1 MIVAAPGPR
10 RLAYRLDADDRVRP
24 LDDAW
29 AAAAIVNAAPELAS
43 VGSFPLWDAIAD
55 AGSLLLWRQL
65 VARVR
70 ETGSQLVVPYRCD
83 TPDRRRWFE
92 MHLGPAGGSA
102 VDFESV
108 FVREEAREQVRLLDR
123 LVRRSTDGPPILLC
137 SWCARARVDAAWV
150 EIEDAVARLGLLA
163 VEQPPPLTH
172 GICPDCFERVS
183 ETGGGAPAPLR

>member
-1 MIVAAPGPR
+1 MSVAAPDRR
-10 RLAYRLDADDRVRP
+10 RLAYRLEADDRVRP

-43 VGSFPLWDAIAD
+43 IGSLRLWEAIAD
-55 AGSLLLWRQL
+55 ATSLLLWRQL

-70 ETGSQLVVPYRCD
+70 ETGAHLVVPYRCD

-92 MHLGPAGGSA
+92 MHVRPAAGSA

-108 FVREEAREQVRLLDR
+108 FVREEEREHVRLLDR
-123 LVRRSTDGPPILLC
+123 LVRRSTGGQPILLC
-137 SWCARARVDAAWV
+137 SWCARARVGASWV

-172 GICPDCFERVS
+172 GICSDCFERVS
-183 ETGGGAPAPLR
+183 ETGGGAPAPHR